1 MPTIA
6 IRPTVGDHDDPHE
19 TTTGPRRTLALRLK
33 VAVKG
38 DALLRELAAGA
49 PPLQSPEL
57 ALRASKL
64 VNDRHRRHL
73 AGALR
78 RAVREAH
85 QPATTRSSISIVD
98 RSAVIDAD
106 VAIQALIA
114 RLSSH
119 ERVAPQ
125 GVAMVERLITDA
137 VASPMY
143 NQSGPGALRRQLLA
157 ATAALELE
165 SDHGE
170 FPLAA

>member
-64 VNDRHRRHL
+64 VNDRH
-73 AGALR
+73 
-78 RAVREAH
+78 
-85 QPATTRSSISIVD
+85 PTRSSISIVD